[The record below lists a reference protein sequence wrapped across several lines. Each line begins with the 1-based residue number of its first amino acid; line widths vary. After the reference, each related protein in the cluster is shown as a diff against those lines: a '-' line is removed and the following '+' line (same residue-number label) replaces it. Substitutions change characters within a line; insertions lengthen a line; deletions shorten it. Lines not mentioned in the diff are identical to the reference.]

1 MKFCWDSS
9 TLKSQKKMQAI
20 VLHKVGDA
28 GNLKVEKVGD
38 VKPKKNEVL
47 IKHTAIGV
55 NFFDVA
61 FRRAQYKTAQ
71 LPAILGMEACGVI
84 EEVGAD
90 VKNYKVGE
98 RVAYAT
104 GGTGAYVEKRAIDAR
119 HLVVPP
125 VGLTDVQVAGT
136 LFKGLMAHAL
146 LHRVYIAKRAK
157 RILVHAAAGGV
168 GHILCQWAKHLGLEV
183 IGTVGSNEKINFAKD
198 HGCDHVINYKT
209 GNFVEE
215 LARIT
220 NNEGVGLVYDSV
232 GKDTLEK
239 SLECLWPMGMCVAFG
254 ESSGA
259 TEKLDLNL
267 LVTNSLYL
275 TRPTM
280 ALYKANRIELVLSAD
295 EVFAAVTK
303 GIVKPKI
310 TTYPFK
316 DVARAHQALESRSSI
331 GSIVLTF

>member
-1 MKFCWDSS
+1 
-9 TLKSQKKMQAI
+9 MQAI

-28 GNLKVEKVGD
+28 RHLKVEKVGD
-38 VKPKKNEVL
+38 VKPKRNEVL
-47 IKHTAIGV
+47 IRQSAIGV
-55 NFFDVA
+55 NFFDVS
-61 FRRAQYKTAQ
+61 FRRGQYKASQ
-71 LPAILGMEACGVI
+71 MPAILGMEACGVI

-104 GGTGAYVEKRAIDAR
+104 GGIGAYAEKRVIDAR
-119 HLVVPP
+119 HLVLPP
-125 VGLTDVQVAGT
+125 IGLTDVQVAGT

-168 GHILCQWAKHLGLEV
+168 GHILCQWAKYLGIEV
-183 IGTVGSNEKINFAKD
+183 IGAVGSDEKINFAKS
-198 HGCDHVINYKT
+198 HGCHHVINYKNR
-209 GNFVEE
+209 NFVEE
-215 LARIT
+215 VAKIT

-239 SLECLWPMGMCVAFG
+239 SLECLWPMGMCVTFG
-254 ESSGA
+254 ESSGS
-259 TEKLDLNL
+259 TEKLDLNS
-267 LVTNSLYL
+267 LVTNSLYI

-280 ALYKANRIELVLSAD
+280 ALYKLNRIELTLSAN

-303 GIVKPKI
+303 GIVAPKI

-316 DVARAHQALESRSSI
+316 DIARAHQALESRSTV
-331 GSIVLTF
+331 GSLVITL